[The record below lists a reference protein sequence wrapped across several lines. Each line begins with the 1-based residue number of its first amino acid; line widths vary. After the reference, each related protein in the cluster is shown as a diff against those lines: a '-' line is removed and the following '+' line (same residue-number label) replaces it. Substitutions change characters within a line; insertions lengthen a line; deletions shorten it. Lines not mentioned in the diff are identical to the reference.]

1 MTGNP
6 MTLLVVTAHPDDEAF
21 GTSGTLA
28 RYAAEGIR
36 TVLICVTRGEAG
48 QTGGLADSSADLAEL
63 RSDELRCSAQLI
75 GLSDLYVLDY
85 PDGGASGWDL
95 PALTAQLGGLIDALR
110 PEVVVTFDQYGVTYH
125 PDHIAVH
132 RAVVDAVE
140 AAPGH
145 LGVRRLFYQ
154 VVTCQELANPEGAEF
169 ACVSPD
175 AVEVTVDIRAFEPV
189 KRVALGCHR
198 TQSADTAQILSLPE
212 GSLVAEHYLLGW
224 AADGWRPSPGCGDLF
239 VGLV

>member
-28 RYAAEGIR
+28 RYGAEGIR
-36 TVLICVTRGEAG
+36 TALVCVTRGEAG
-48 QTGGLADSSADLAEL
+48 QTGGLADSAAALAEL

-75 GLSDLYVLDY
+75 GLSELYLLDY
-85 PDGGASGWDL
+85 PDGGAAAWNL

-110 PEVVVTFDQYGVTYH
+110 PEVIVTFDEHGITYH
-125 PDHIAVH
+125 PDHIAVL
-132 RAVVDAVE
+132 RAVVGAIR
-140 AAPGH
+140 AASDH

-154 VVTCQELANPEGAEF
+154 VVTCQELANPEGARF

-175 AVEVTVDIRAFEPV
+175 AVEVTVDISAFEQV
-189 KRVALGCHR
+189 KRVALACHR
-198 TQSADTAQILSLPE
+198 SQSADTAQILSLPE
-212 GSLVAEHYLLGW
+212 GSIVAEHYLLGW
-224 AADGWRPSPGCGDLF
+224 AADGWQPPPGCGDL
-239 VGLV
+239 LAELA

>member
-6 MTLLVVTAHPDDEAF
+6 MTVLVVTAHPDDEAF

-36 TVLICVTRGEAG
+36 TALICVTRGEAG
-48 QTGGLADSSADLAEL
+48 QTAGLADSPADLAEL

-132 RAVVDAVE
+132 RAVVESVE
-140 AAPGH
+140 AAPDH
-145 LGVRRLFYQ
+145 LGVQRLFYQ
-154 VVTCQELANPEGAEF
+154 VVTCQELANPEGARF

-175 AVEVTVDIRAFEPV
+175 AVEVTVDIRSFEPV
-189 KRVALGCHR
+189 KRVALECHR

-224 AADGWRPSPGCGDLF
+224 AVDGWQPPPGCGDLF
-239 VGLV
+239 AGLC